1 VAFQTTDGSA
11 ATDNTDYDSASG
23 TANILPNTLT
33 APVSVTIHGDLLCE
47 GDETF
52 VVTLSAPTNATIAD
66 GSGQGTIS
74 NDDECETPQ
83 VSVVAPNGDEWHY
96 LGEAVDL
103 SWNASDNVGVTSV
116 DLRLSR
122 DGGSSYE
129 DIALGEL
136 NDGLYTWTATG
147 PPTNQALLQV
157 SAHDQAGNTGTDVS
171 DEVWHVA
178 DVVSA
183 PTQTVVEFALGP
195 VHPNPSRGEVGIT
208 YALPRSGPVRIEVLD
223 VQGRVLAVLVEGPA
237 SAGRHIARWRPS
249 RNVPSGLFFARAQL
263 GGKVLRERFVVTR

>member
-1 VAFQTTDGSA
+1 
-11 ATDNTDYDSASG
+11 
-23 TANILPNTLT
+23 
-33 APVSVTIHGDLLCE
+33 
-47 GDETF
+47 
-52 VVTLSAPTNATIAD
+52 
-66 GSGQGTIS
+66 
-74 NDDECETPQ
+74 

-103 SWNASDNVGVTSV
+103 SWSASDNALVTSV

-171 DEVWHVA
+171 DVVWHVA

-183 PTQTVVEFALGP
+183 PTQTVVEFVRSARCIP
-195 VHPNPSRGEVGIT
+195 TIARRGRDHLRP
-208 YALPRSGPVRIEVLD
+208 AHAPARCIEVLD

-237 SAGRHIARWRPS
+237 PAGRHIARWRLEPQRSPRGCSLRGPS
-249 RNVPSGLFFARAQL
+249 LAGFSASASW
-263 GGKVLRERFVVTR
+263 

>member
-1 VAFQTTDGSA
+1 M
-11 ATDNTDYDSASG
+11 
-23 TANILPNTLT
+23 
-33 APVSVTIHGDLLCE
+33 
-47 GDETF
+47 
-52 VVTLSAPTNATIAD
+52 VTLSAPTNATIGD
-66 GSGQGTIS
+66 GSGQGTIG
-74 NDDECETPQ
+74 NDDECEAPQ

-103 SWNASDNVGVTSV
+103 SWNASDNVGVTAV

-157 SAHDQAGNTGTDVS
+157 SAHDEAGNTGTDVS
-171 DEVWHVA
+171 DAIWHLA
-178 DVVSA
+178 DVTSA
-183 PTQTVVEFALGP
+183 PAQAAVTEFALGP
-195 VHPNPSRGEVGIT
+195 VRPNPSRGQVGIG
-208 YALPRSGPVRIEVLD
+208 YALPRSAAVRIEVLD
-223 VQGRVLAVLVEGPA
+223 VQGRVLAVLVDGPA
-237 SAGRHIARWRPS
+237 SAGRHMARWSPS